1 MEIDKNK
8 KIKISPL
15 NDELIEAIDVEVWSP
30 EQPEWFVDWFSN
42 KSDTESEL
50 SLEQINWIL
59 NECDASIDYSKKLMD
74 ENNNEDT
81 NSDYAHTLENAK
93 LIKDFFN
100 QLIKSQN

>member
-1 MEIDKNK
+1 MD
-8 KIKISPL
+8 
-15 NDELIEAIDVEVWSP
+15 
-30 EQPEWFVDWFSN
+30 
-42 KSDTESEL
+42 
-50 SLEQINWIL
+50 L